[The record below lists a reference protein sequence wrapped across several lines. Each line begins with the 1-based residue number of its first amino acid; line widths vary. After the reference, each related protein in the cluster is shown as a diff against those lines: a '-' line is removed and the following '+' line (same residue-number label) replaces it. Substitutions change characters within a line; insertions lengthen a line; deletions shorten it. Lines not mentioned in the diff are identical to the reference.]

1 MKLRVQHEDGKIE
14 TIDIA
19 QPISSLEGNHLNR
32 LIGSD
37 GTEYF
42 FTKEGHYDGWG
53 RGVAEA
59 NNPHART
66 RRELDG
72 RSRKND

>member
-1 MKLRVQHEDGKIE
+1 MSMKLRVQQEDGKIE

-19 QPISSLEGNHLNR
+19 QPVSSREGNHLNR

-53 RGVAEA
+53 RGVAESK
-59 NNPHART
+59 
-66 RRELDG
+66 D
-72 RSRKND
+72 SQRKSES